1 MKKIVALGLFFVA
14 PFLSANTI
22 VFSSSQ
28 QPSVILELEEIQLY
42 LPLATR

>member
-22 VFSSSQ
+22 
-28 QPSVILELEEIQLY
+28 
-42 LPLATR
+42 